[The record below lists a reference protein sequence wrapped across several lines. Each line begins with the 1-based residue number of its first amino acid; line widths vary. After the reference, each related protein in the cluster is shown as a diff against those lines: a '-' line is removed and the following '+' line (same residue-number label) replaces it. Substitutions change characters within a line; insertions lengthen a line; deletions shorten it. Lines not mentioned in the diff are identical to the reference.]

1 MLNPRV
7 DTTTGL
13 EGERLV
19 LAYFDLSEEEIAASA
34 YVVAAVSAE
43 RFRTASMTSDDVLA
57 LRELTAL
64 TDELNALAS
73 RPGIQ
78 TLVLRPARLTT
89 YRDVVA
95 AFIDARDEAEWMRE
109 ADREPLARVRA
120 LLYGLEDLCADAL
133 HAALAPPPPD
143 TPAAWS
149 TRR

>member
-13 EGERLV
+13 ESERLV

-43 RFRTASMTSDDVLA
+43 RFRTASMTADDVLA

-64 TDELNALAS
+64 TDELGALAA

-78 TLVLRPARLTT
+78 TVVLRPARLTT
-89 YRDVVA
+89 YRDAVA
-95 AFIDARDEAEWMRE
+95 AFIDSRDEAEWMRE